1 MFGKAKPHNDNQPTE
16 TRSVRR
22 LRARLDESH
31 QLHALTTDP
40 LLNAVRA
47 DQFRISVTRSMWLFL
62 TLGLGFT
69 ATGVHAFLAGKLSP
83 SDPLWWGAWLVEPAL
98 AGILITLLRWEAEML
113 SAGLDVEHDAVKR
126 LKHLLLAATLITNV
140 WSSLFPAK
148 GSANA
153 GNVFLHVVI
162 PAVVYLIAEVM
173 PVITHRC
180 NQARDN
186 ALATLHHLPA
196 APPAPTVEVPAAS
209 PAPMVEV
216 PAASPPADVP
226 PAAETPVV
234 TPPTPAP
241 LVVTSLRLPGPM
253 LAALDAKVTAVRS
266 EGRAVTAQDVQDA
279 TRVPADFAARILADL
294 AA

>member
-1 MFGKAKPHNDNQPTE
+1 VSGKPKPHHDNHPTE

-47 DQFRISVTRSMWLFL
+47 DRFRISVTRSMWLFL
-62 TLGLGFT
+62 AVGLGFT
-69 ATGVHAFLAGKLSP
+69 ATGVQAFLAGHLAP
-83 SDPLWWGAWLVEPAL
+83 ADPLWWGAWLVEPSL
-98 AGILITLLRWEAEML
+98 AGILVTLLRWEAEML
-113 SAGLDVEHDAVKR
+113 SADLDVGHRAVTR
-126 LKHLLLAATLITNV
+126 LKRLLLAATLVTNV
-140 WSSLFPAK
+140 WSSVRPAT
-148 GSANA
+148 GSVNA

-186 ALATLHHLPA
+186 ALATLDQ
-196 APPAPTVEVPAAS
+196 
-209 PAPMVEV
+209 V

-226 PAAETPVV
+226 PPAETPAVASS
-234 TPPTPAP
+234 TPAP
-241 LVVTSLRLPGPM
+241 VTVTSLRLPGPM
-253 LAALDAKVTAVRS
+253 LAALDAKVSAVRS
-266 EGRAVTAQDVQDA
+266 EGRALTAQDVQDA
-279 TRVPADFAARILADL
+279 TRVPADFAARILRDL

>member
-1 MFGKAKPHNDNQPTE
+1 MSGKSKPHHDKEPTE
-16 TRSVRR
+16 TRSVRK

-47 DQFRISVTRSMWLFL
+47 DRFRISVTRSMWLFL
-62 TLGLGFT
+62 AVGLGFT
-69 ATGVHAFLAGKLSP
+69 TTGVQAFLAGHLTP
-83 SDPLWWGAWLVEPAL
+83 AAVLWWGAWLVEPAL

-113 SAGLDVEHDAVKR
+113 SAGLDVDHHAVKN
-126 LKHLLLAATLITNV
+126 LKRLLLAATLITNV
-140 WSSLFPAK
+140 WSSVRPAT
-148 GSANA
+148 GPMNA

-186 ALATLHHLPA
+186 ALAALHHLPA
-196 APPAPTVEVPAAS
+196 ATPAPDLKPVDAAN
-209 PAPMVEV
+209 
-216 PAASPPADVP
+216 
-226 PAAETPVV
+226 
-234 TPPTPAP
+234 PTP

-253 LAALDAKVTAVRS
+253 LAALDAKVTDVRAQ
-266 EGRAVTAQDVQDA
+266 GRALTTQDVQDA

>member
-1 MFGKAKPHNDNQPTE
+1 VLGKRTPRTDHQPAE

-47 DQFRISVTRSMWLFL
+47 DRFRISVTRSMWLFL
-62 TLGLGFT
+62 AIGLGFT
-69 ATGVHAFLAGKLSP
+69 TTGVQAFLAGHLTAA
-83 SDPLWWGAWLVEPAL
+83 DPLWWGAWLVEPAL

-113 SAGLDVEHDAVKR
+113 SAGLNVDHDAVKR
-126 LKHLLLAATLITNV
+126 LKRLLLAATLITNV
-140 WSSLFPAK
+140 WSSLFPAT
-148 GSANA
+148 GSVNA

-186 ALATLHHLPA
+186 ALATVAPVPA
-196 APPAPTVEVPAAS
+196 ASPPPVVEVPAAS
-209 PAPMVEV
+209 PSPAPVITSPPTVEPTATTTARALSRLPAPMR
-216 PAASPPADVP
+216 AAI
-226 PAAETPVV
+226 
-234 TPPTPAP
+234 
-241 LVVTSLRLPGPM
+241 
-253 LAALDAKVTAVRS
+253 DAKTQDVRAQ
-266 EGRAVTAQDVQDA
+266 GRELTAQDVQDA
-279 TRVPADFAARILADL
+279 VKVPADYAARIVRDL